1 MKNIEQVYPIAEALT
16 ADFERERGAQ
26 LTHRDRVTAYMIFL
40 DLEYNRPRPLPLR
53 VLVNRHEDDPE
64 FSEQIAADAL
74 AFWNQHPAKR

>member
-26 LTHRDRVTAYMIFL
+26 LAHNDRVTAYMVFL
-40 DLEYNRPRPLPLR
+40 DLEYNHPRPLSLR
-53 VLVNRHEDDPE
+53 VLANRYEDDPE